1 LPSADQIL
9 ALIGQYGY
17 LLVFFGV
24 MLESAGVPLPGETIL
39 LASGALVQQGY
50 LDLGHAIVFGIL
62 GAMIG
67 DQIGYWVGRGG
78 GRPFVLRW
86 GRYVLVTPTRLERAE
101 EFFER
106 HGGKA
111 VFLARFVLGLR
122 VFGALVA
129 GISRMRWRPFLFYN
143 ALGGAAWATAA
154 VMVGYLLGG
163 SLDLVEQWMGRAA
176 ALLGL
181 LLALALVF
189 YLSYWWV
196 ASHRKRIVAG
206 WGTFLSYPP
215 VARLRARY
223 ERQLRWLRRR
233 LTPGQYLGLHL
244 TMGLL
249 TTAGCLW
256 LFGRLAED
264 ILAND
269 PLVRFDAAVAGA
281 LHGTATPALTTFF
294 LGIAG
299 LGSIAAVELLCLFVA
314 VGLGW
319 RRRWLLLGTWL
330 AAVTGGV
337 LLNQLLKELFARPRP
352 VLENPLLLKVSYG
365 FPSGH
370 AMEVLVVYGMLAY
383 LAVRAFTVSWRART
397 AAVFGATLLV
407 LLVGF
412 SQLYFGV
419 LYFSDVAAGFAA
431 GGAWL
436 SICITAVETVRR
448 GKDLPERSSPLNLPE
463 GAEGL

>member
-1 LPSADQIL
+1 LQSADQTL

-17 LLVFFGV
+17 LLIFFGV

-50 LDLGHAIVFGIL
+50 LDLGHTIVFGIL

-86 GRYVLVTPTRLERAE
+86 GRYVLVTPTRLGRAE
-101 EFFER
+101 EFFEC

-111 VFLARFVLGLR
+111 VFLGLR

-143 ALGGAAWATAA
+143 ALGGGAWATAA

-181 LLALALVF
+181 LLTLALVF
-189 YLSYWWV
+189 YLYYRWV

-215 VARLRARY
+215 VAWLLARY

-244 TMGLL
+244 TLGLL

-264 ILAND
+264 ILANG
-269 PLVRFDAAVAGA
+269 PLFRFDAAVAGA

-294 LGIAG
+294 LGIAA

-314 VGLGW
+314 VVLGW

-330 AAVTGGV
+330 AAVSGGV
-337 LLNQLLKELFARPRP
+337 LLNQLLKELFARSRP
-352 VLENPLLLKVSYG
+352 VLEHPLLLKVSYG

-370 AMEVLVVYGMLAY
+370 AMEVLLVYGMLAY
-383 LAVRAFTVSWRART
+383 LAVRVLAVSWRART

-412 SQLYFGV
+412 SQLYFGL

-463 GAEGL
+463 RAEGL